1 MIQRKLANYFR
12 EESRIDKGVLG
23 KLKKLAEK
31 HSIQYALLWYIY
43 LSRTASLR
51 ELYRIYRYISGKTI
65 RQNTVRKQ
73 LLQLEQKGLVR
84 RYGEGY
90 VVLVDPSEVDDLFDV
105 ERSRA
110 GKVGATIR
118 HLKIM

>member
-51 ELYRIYRYISGKTI
+51 ELSGTYPGRLYAKI
-65 RQNTVRKQ
+65 
-73 LLQLEQKGLVR
+73 LLEN
-84 RYGEGY
+84 
-90 VVLVDPSEVDDLFDV
+90 S
-105 ERSRA
+105 SCN
-110 GKVGATIR
+110 
-118 HLKIM
+118 

>member
-1 MIQRKLANYFR
+1 M
-12 EESRIDKGVLG
+12 
-23 KLKKLAEK
+23 
-31 HSIQYALLWYIY
+31 
-43 LSRTASLR
+43 
-51 ELYRIYRYISGKTI
+51 
-65 RQNTVRKQ
+65 
-73 LLQLEQKGLVR
+73 QLEQKGLVR